1 MSDYTRYVGLDVHK
15 DRIAVCAVSAE
26 GEEHP
31 TSMIANDADVIA
43 KVMRRIARQAGG
55 PAAMHCCYEAG
66 PCGYTLYRQLR
77 RMGISCNVVAP
88 SLTPVRP
95 GKRVKTDRRDAR
107 KLGRLERAGELVAVW
122 VPDEA
127 HEALRDLVRAREDAK
142 EDHLRAK
149 HRLSKFL
156 LRHGKRPP
164 EPMKAWTQKHG
175 RWLDTVH
182 FEHSMQDVVLA
193 EYRQQVREA
202 REAIL
207 RLEAQIE
214 MAVQESPLRDTI
226 MALQALRGVGLIV
239 AVTLASEIGDIT
251 RFTHPRQM
259 MSYAG
264 LTPSENSSGP
274 NERRGGI
281 TKMGNRHVRR
291 VLVEAAWA
299 YRHTPRVGRQL
310 ERRQQGQ
317 TPQIK
322 AISWKAQVRLNGRY
336 RWLISRGKP
345 RNKAVTA
352 VARELVGFV
361 WEVARAV
368 QGQPLSQAA

>member
-1 MSDYTRYVGLDVHK
+1 MSHYTRYVGLDVHQ
-15 DRIAVCAVSAE
+15 DRIAVCVVGAE
-26 GEEHP
+26 GEEQP
-31 TSMIANDADVIA
+31 TSIIANDPDVIA

-55 PAAMHCCYEAG
+55 PEALHCCYEAG
-66 PCGYTLYRQLR
+66 PCGYTLYRQLS

-95 GKRVKTDRRDAR
+95 GSRVRTDRRDAH
-107 KLGRLERAGELVAVW
+107 KLGRLERAGELTAVW

-175 RWLDTVH
+175 RWLDTMH
-182 FEHSMQDVVLA
+182 FEQGMQEMVLA
-193 EYRQQVREA
+193 EYRQQVRET

-214 MAVQESPLRDTI
+214 LAVQQSPLRDSI
-226 MALQALRGVGLIV
+226 MALQTLRGVGLIV
-239 AVTLASEIGDIT
+239 AATLASEIGDIT

-264 LTPSENSSGP
+264 LTPSEDSSGSTV
-274 NERRGGI
+274 RRGGI

-291 VLVEAAWA
+291 ALVEAAWS
-299 YRHTPRVGRQL
+299 YRHTPRVAGEL

-317 TPQIK
+317 SPQIK
-322 AISWKAQVRLNGRY
+322 SISWKAQVRLNGRY

-345 RNKAVTA
+345 RNQAVIA

-361 WEVARAV
+361 WEVACAV
-368 QGQPLSQAA
+368 QEQSLAQAA